1 MRAMTV
7 AEKIIARHVG
17 HPVAPGDIVVVD
29 VDAAMATDGAAPMA
43 IDFFRQIG
51 GTVRHPERMVL
62 IEDHYVPCP
71 NDKVAGLLKV
81 MKDFV
86 AETGVRYFRGGEGI
100 CHRLMPERGYVRPGG
115 IVVGADSHSTT
126 YGAINALGSGI
137 GSSDFAGALY
147 TGQVWLRVPES
158 LRIELRGRFAR
169 GVYAKDLALTT
180 VGRIG
185 ADGATYCAIEY
196 GGEGVAAL
204 DMEERFTLCNMGV
217 ETGAKAAIMPCD
229 AATESWVRAN
239 PHLPDDALDGRVEPD
254 AGATYRD
261 IVEFDLATVVP
272 SLAAPHRVDNVHPVG
287 EWADKPIDAALIGTC
302 TNGSVEDLRIAAEIL
317 SRHGLA
323 EGVRL
328 LIVPPSR
335 DILNRAMRE
344 GLIGTLVEKGAVLV
358 PPGCG
363 PCCGAQNGVP
373 ADGEVVVS
381 TANRN
386 FKGRMGNVNSEVFLA
401 SPATV
406 AASAAMGRI
415 TDPRRF
421 LDG

>member
-1 MRAMTV
+1 
-7 AEKIIARHVG
+7 
-17 HPVAPGDIVVVD
+17 
-29 VDAAMATDGAAPMA
+29 
-43 IDFFRQIG
+43 
-51 GTVRHPERMVL
+51 MVL

-115 IVVGADSHSTT
+115 IVVGGGLAQHHLRRDQRAGKRHRIVRFRRRPL
-126 YGAINALGSGI
+126 YRAGLACGCPKAFV
-137 GSSDFAGALY
+137 SSCG
-147 TGQVWLRVPES
+147 
-158 LRIELRGRFAR
+158 GRFAR

-196 GGEGVAAL
+196 GRRRRGGVGTWKSASRCATWESRPAPRPRSCPATPL
-204 DMEERFTLCNMGV
+204 PNPGSAPIRTCP
-217 ETGAKAAIMPCD
+217 TMPS
-229 AATESWVRAN
+229 T
-239 PHLPDDALDGRVEPD
+239 GRVEARMP
-254 AGATYRD
+254 GRPIATSSNS
-261 IVEFDLATVVP
+261 ISPP
-272 SLAAPHRVDNVHPVG
+272 SCPRWRRRTGSTTCIRSAI
-287 EWADKPIDAALIGTC
+287 WADKPIDAALIGTC

-344 GLIGTLVEKGAVLV
+344 GLIGTLVEKGAGAGAAGLRAVLRRGRTAC
-358 PPGCG
+358 PP
-363 PCCGAQNGVP
+363 
-373 ADGEVVVS
+373 
-381 TANRN
+381 TARW
-386 FKGRMGNVNSEVFLA
+386 S
-401 SPATV
+401 SPPPTGTSR
-406 AASAAMGRI
+406 AAWAM
-415 TDPRRF
+415 
-421 LDG
+421 